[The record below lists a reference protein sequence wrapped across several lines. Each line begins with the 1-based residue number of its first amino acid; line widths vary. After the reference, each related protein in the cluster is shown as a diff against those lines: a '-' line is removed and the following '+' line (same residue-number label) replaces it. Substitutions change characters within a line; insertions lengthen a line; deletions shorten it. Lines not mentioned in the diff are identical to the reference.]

1 MARRLKRPRTAPIAA
16 LALVE
21 RPGVEV
27 ACSARLVEVG
37 EEPEDTVTV
46 AVVGFVVVW
55 IDG

>member
-21 RPGVEV
+21 RPDVEV
-27 ACSARLVEVG
+27 ACSARLVDVG